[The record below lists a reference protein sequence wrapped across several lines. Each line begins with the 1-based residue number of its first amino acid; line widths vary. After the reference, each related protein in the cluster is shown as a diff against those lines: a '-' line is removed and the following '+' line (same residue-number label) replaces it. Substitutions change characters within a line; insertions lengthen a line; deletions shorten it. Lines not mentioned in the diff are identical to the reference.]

1 MNHISEDPNRVKEDF
16 EETILWLRTVHTK
29 AKWTVARLEETYSD
43 LKRRKLSPSQARER
57 VKVEGLDQTGGAS

>member
-1 MNHISEDPNRVKEDF
+1 MSHLNDDPNRVKEDF
-16 EETILWLRTVHTK
+16 EECILWLRTIHTK

-43 LKRRKLSPSQARER
+43 KRRKLSPSLARER